1 MAVTEFRFL
10 QRHYDMLSDQVL
22 KNHPNETGGFLGG
35 KDGTIQLVL
44 PVFNQVLEN
53 KQARFGIQSEDIH
66 RAHELCAKYGMKYYG
81 MYHNH
86 PSGANRP
93 SFQDMNH
100 VQRYLFILTLNHRN
114 ALKITAYRAAGRQ
127 PIPVPVV
134 VVSSVGAEPSA
145 RSDQPTGVYEEL
157 DYLNNQ
163 LHGLRT
169 QSLQYPRYDA
179 DDRSSGTTFNTLA

>member
-10 QRHYDMLSDQVL
+10 KRHYDMLSDQVL

-35 KDGTIQLVL
+35 KEGAIQLVL
-44 PVFNQVLEN
+44 PVFNQVVEN

-86 PSGANRP
+86 PSGVNRP

-100 VQRYLFILTLNHRN
+100 VQRYLFILTLNHHN
-114 ALKITAYRAAGRQ
+114 VLKITAYRAAGRQ

-134 VVSSVGAEPSA
+134 VVASMGVEPSA

-179 DDRSSGTTFNTLA
+179 DDRSSGMTFNTLA

>member
-10 QRHYDMLSDQVL
+10 KRHYDMLSDQVL

-35 KDGTIQLVL
+35 KEGAIQLVL
-44 PVFNQVLEN
+44 PAFNQVMEN

-86 PSGANRP
+86 PSGVNRP

-114 ALKITAYRAAGRQ
+114 VLKITAYRAAGRQ

-134 VVSSVGAEPSA
+134 VVASMGVEPSA

-163 LHGLRT
+163 LHGLRN

>member
-10 QRHYDMLSDQVL
+10 KRHYDMLSDQVL

-35 KDGTIQLVL
+35 KEGAIQLVL
-44 PVFNQVLEN
+44 PAFNQVVEN

-86 PSGANRP
+86 PSGVNRP

-114 ALKITAYRAAGRQ
+114 VLKITAYRAAGRQ

-134 VVSSVGAEPSA
+134 VVASMGADPSA

-163 LHGLRT
+163 LHGLRN

>member
-10 QRHYDMLSDQVL
+10 KRHYDMLSDQVL

-35 KDGTIQLVL
+35 KEGAIQLVL
-44 PVFNQVLEN
+44 PAFNQVVEN

-86 PSGANRP
+86 PSGVNRP

-114 ALKITAYRAAGRQ
+114 VLKITAYRAAGRQ

-134 VVSSVGAEPSA
+134 VVASMGVEPSA

-163 LHGLRT
+163 LHGLRN

-179 DDRSSGTTFNTLA
+179 DDSSSGMTFNTLA